1 MIVIRSYLTTGLYTY
16 NTLQYDIYTLLKR
29 YFPLVR
35 LNILNITADGRSIY
49 CLKVGNSKGKKIL
62 INASCHGREYMNS
75 MLIMNQLRYTL
86 ERYPSEVFNR
96 IQLIIIPMVNPDG
109 VSISQFGA
117 RVIHNK
123 SIQSRVQSILDSN
136 SISHKFWKS
145 NAMGVDINRNFSTD
159 YWDTFNDDIL
169 KPSYKFFKGYSSC
182 SEIETYTLQN
192 LCTSLDNLKM
202 VISYHSSGE
211 EIYFNYGQSGLLLN
225 DTMNILNVLQSTTG
239 YSKANPSLQG
249 VGFSDWIVQTLKI
262 PAFTIE
268 TGIGDCPL
276 DILEYPKIWKDN
288 KNLLID
294 IFKIYV

>member
-1 MIVIRSYLTTGLYTY
+1 MVIIKSYITTGLYTY
-16 NTLQYDIYTLLKR
+16 NILQYNIYTLLKR

-35 LNILNITADGRSIY
+35 LKILNITADSRNIY
-49 CLKVGNSKGKKIL
+49 CLKVGNPKGKKIL
-62 INASCHGREYMNS
+62 INASCHGREYINS
-75 MLIMNQLRYTL
+75 MLVMNQLRYTL
-86 ERYPSEVFNR
+86 ERYPSELFKNT
-96 IQLIIIPMVNPDG
+96 QLIIIPMVNPDG

-117 RVIHNK
+117 KAIHNK
-123 SIQSRVQSILDSN
+123 DIQSRVQSILDN
-136 SISHKFWKS
+136 NNISYKFWKS
-145 NAMGVDINRNFSTD
+145 NSMGVDINRNFSTY
-159 YWDTFNDDIL
+159 YWNNFNDDTL

-192 LCTSLDNLKM
+192 LCNSLDNLKL

-225 DTMNILNVLQSTTG
+225 DTINILNILQSTTG
-239 YSKANPSLQG
+239 YSKAKPSLKG
-249 VGFSDWIVQTLKI
+249 VGFSDWIVQNLNI

-288 KNLLID
+288 KGLLID
-294 IFKIYV
+294 ILKIYV